1 MEQLQAF
8 ILPLGLLVI
17 FYVFAIRPQRK
28 KEKEIKEMRSSLR
41 VGDDVITIGG
51 IMGRIVKLKDD
62 YVTLEIGTAKTKL
75 DITRWAVGSV
85 VKSSNSKPSKQEEEE
100 TIEE

>member
-8 ILPLGLLVI
+8 ILPIGLLVI
-17 FYVFAIRPQRK
+17 FYFFAIRPQKK

-41 VGDDVITIGG
+41 VGDEVITIGG
-51 IMGRIVKLKDD
+51 IMGKIIKLKDD
-62 YVTLEIGTAKTKL
+62 YVTLEIGSAKTKL

-85 VKSSNSKPSKQEEEE
+85 VKANGSKSYRQEEE
-100 TIEE
+100 TTEE